1 MVAIYSLFSL
11 VAVAIT
17 AIGLFTFTYYEAQRR
32 TKEMGIRKVIG
43 AEFKNVF
50 WLMNKTFLMALTIAF
65 LISVPVSWFFMDE
78 WLQGY
83 ANRIDVSAWMFI
95 VVGTFIGAVAMLT
108 SLWST
113 LKLSH
118 NNPVDSLRYE

>member
-1 MVAIYSLFSL
+1 
-11 VAVAIT
+11 
-17 AIGLFTFTYYEAQRR
+17 
-32 TKEMGIRKVIG
+32 MGIRKVIG

-50 WLMNKTFLMALTIAF
+50 WLMNKTFFIALTIAF
-65 LISVPVSWFFMDE
+65 LISVPVSWFFMNE

-83 ANRIDVSAWMFI
+83 ANRIEIGAWMF
-95 VVGTFIGAVAMLT
+95 VAVGVFIGAVAMLT

-113 LKLSH
+113 EKLSH